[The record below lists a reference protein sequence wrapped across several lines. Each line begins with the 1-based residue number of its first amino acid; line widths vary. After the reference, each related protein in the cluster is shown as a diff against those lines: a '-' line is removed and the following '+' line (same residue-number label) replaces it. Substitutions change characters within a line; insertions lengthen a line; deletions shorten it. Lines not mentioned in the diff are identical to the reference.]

1 MNTLRKLQDSHELDD
16 VSDGSRRQAFVQALS
31 EKARPLFE
39 EAASYARN
47 HDLDVVVDLVL
58 EHDSPRLI
66 LAVSRPGEDAVSS
79 YSLVANLAAQRM
91 LHEEFYA
98 DSGDIHRQESPLAS
112 VNEKVIDTRL
122 ANFFRKGFA
131 LPLDYINERHPIGF
145 W

>member
-1 MNTLRKLQDSHELDD
+1 MNTLRKLHDTHELHD
-16 VSDGSRRQAFVQALS
+16 VSDDSTRQAFILALG

-58 EHDSPRLI
+58 EHDKPRLI
-66 LAVSRPGEDAVSS
+66 LAVSRPGEDTVSS
-79 YSLVANLAAQRM
+79 YSLVANLASQRL

-98 DSGDIHRQESPLAS
+98 DSGDIHRQESLLAS
-112 VNEKVIDTRL
+112 INEKVIDTRL

>member
-1 MNTLRKLQDSHELDD
+1 VNTLRKSQDTHELHD
-16 VSDGSRRQAFVQALS
+16 VSDDSLRQAFVQALS

-58 EHDSPRLI
+58 EHDKPRLI
-66 LAVSRPGEDAVSS
+66 LAVSRPGEDTVSS
-79 YSLVANLAAQRM
+79 YSLVANLASQRM

-98 DSGDIHRQESPLAS
+98 DSGDIHRQESLLAS
-112 VNEKVIDTRL
+112 INEKVIDTRL